1 MQIESRTIFKRFDIN
16 FALIILALNIIG
28 LINVYSATHDHGEFS
43 RTFLMQVLWVVLGWL
58 VFLALS
64 FVDYKFLSKLAIPF
78 WIFNVV
84 MLILVTFK
92 GKTVYGAKRWLD
104 LGFFAY
110 QPSETTK
117 LAMVLILASILQKK
131 NSIQGLGFRDLV
143 VPLFFMAV
151 PFLIIVKQPDLG
163 TGMMLA
169 AIAVSMIFFA
179 KVRKGPLI
187 TAVVSI
193 MIALPAAWTF
203 ALKPYQKDRVFTFL
217 DPGRDPRG
225 AGYNSIQS
233 KIAVGS
239 GETFGKG
246 FLKGTQAQF
255 DFLPERHTDFIYSV
269 LSEEHGFVGSVFTL
283 VLFMVLF
290 VMCIRIAS
298 NARDKFGALLV
309 IGFSSY
315 IFWHMFVNIGMVCGL
330 LPIVGVPLPLISYGG
345 TGMLSIMIGLGA
357 ISAVSYRRYL
367 F

>member
-1 MQIESRTIFKRFDIN
+1 MQIESRNLFKRFDVN

-28 LINVYSATHDHGEFS
+28 LINVYSATHDHGEWS
-43 RTFLMQVLWVVLGWL
+43 RTFTMQIIWIVLGWI
-58 VFLALS
+58 VFLGLS
-64 FVDYKFLSKLAIPF
+64 FLDYKFLNKIAIPF
-78 WIFNVV
+78 YIFNVA
-84 MLILVTFK
+84 MLLLVTFK

-110 QPSETTK
+110 QPSETAK
-117 LAMVLILASILQKK
+117 LAMVLILATILQKK
-131 NSIQGLGFRDLV
+131 NSIQGMGFRDLL
-143 VPLFFMAV
+143 VPLFFMSI
-151 PFLIIVKQPDLG
+151 PFVIIFKQPDLG
-163 TGMMLA
+163 TGLMLA
-169 AIAVSMIFFA
+169 AISVSMLFFA
-179 KVRKGPLI
+179 KIRKGPLI
-187 TAVVSI
+187 TAI
-193 MIALPAAWTF
+193 IAILIAIPVAWNF
-203 ALKPYQKDRVFTFL
+203 ALKPYQKERVFTFL
-217 DPGRDPRG
+217 DPSRDPRG
-225 AGYNSIQS
+225 SGYNSIQS

-269 LSEEHGFVGSVFTL
+269 LSEEHGFIGSVFTL
-283 VLFMVLF
+283 ILYTVLFI
-290 VMCIRIAS
+290 MCIRIAS

-315 IFWHMFVNIGMVCGL
+315 VFWHMLVNVGMVCGL

-357 ISAVSYRRYL
+357 ISSVSYRRYL